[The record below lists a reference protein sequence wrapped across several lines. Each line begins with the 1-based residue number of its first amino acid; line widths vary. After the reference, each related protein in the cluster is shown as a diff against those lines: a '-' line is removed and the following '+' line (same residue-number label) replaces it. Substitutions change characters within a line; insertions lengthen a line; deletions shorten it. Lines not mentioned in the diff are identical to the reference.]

1 MKETQ
6 SDIMFTI
13 SLEDYRVMAKH
24 GAYDFEH
31 LEDQPFIVTIKV
43 QITDGKVNEDLD
55 KTVNYADLQ
64 STIDDILLDSKPI
77 RLMETMAEKMID
89 RLKSNSLIK
98 KISIRIEKP
107 NAPLPHKGGLAVV
120 EAEWTK

>member
-1 MKETQ
+1 MKEIMR
-6 SDIMFTI
+6 DNMFTI
-13 SLEDYRVMAKH
+13 SLEEYCVMAKH

-31 LEDQPFIVTIKV
+31 LEDQPFIVTIRV
-43 QITDGKVNEDLD
+43 QITDGMVNDDLD

-64 STIDDILLDSKPI
+64 ATIDDILLDSQPI
-77 RLMETMAEKMID
+77 RLMETMAERMIE
-89 RLKSNSLIK
+89 RLKSNTLIE

-107 NAPLPHKGGLAVV
+107 EAPLPHKGGLAVV

>member
-1 MKETQ
+1 MKEIM
-6 SDIMFTI
+6 SDNMFTI
-13 SLEDYRVMAKH
+13 SLEEYCVMAKH

-31 LEDQPFIVTIKV
+31 LEDQPFIVTIRV
-43 QITDGKVNEDLD
+43 QITDGTINDDLD

-64 STIDDILLDSKPI
+64 ATIDDIILDSQPI
-77 RLMETMAEKMID
+77 RLMETMAERMIE
-89 RLKSNSLIK
+89 RLKSNTLIE

-107 NAPLPHKGGLAVV
+107 DAPLPHKGGLAVV

>member
-1 MKETQ
+1 MKEIMR
-6 SDIMFTI
+6 DNMFTI
-13 SLEDYRVMAKH
+13 SLEEYCVMAKH

-31 LEDQPFIVTIKV
+31 LEDQPFIVTIRV
-43 QITDGKVNEDLD
+43 QITDGMVNDDLD

-64 STIDDILLDSKPI
+64 STIDDILLDSQPI
-77 RLMETMAEKMID
+77 RLMETMAERMIE
-89 RLKSNSLIK
+89 RLKSNTLIE

-107 NAPLPHKGGLAVV
+107 EAPLPHKGGLAVV

>member
-1 MKETQ
+1 
-6 SDIMFTI
+6 MFTI
-13 SLEDYRVMAKH
+13 SLEEYCVMAKH

-31 LEDQPFIVTIKV
+31 LEDQPFIVTIRV
-43 QITDGKVNEDLD
+43 QITDGMVNDDLD

-64 STIDDILLDSKPI
+64 ATIDDILLDSLPI
-77 RLMETMAEKMID
+77 RLMETMAERMIE
-89 RLKSNSLIK
+89 RLKSNTLIE

-107 NAPLPHKGGLAVV
+107 EAPLPHKGGLAVV